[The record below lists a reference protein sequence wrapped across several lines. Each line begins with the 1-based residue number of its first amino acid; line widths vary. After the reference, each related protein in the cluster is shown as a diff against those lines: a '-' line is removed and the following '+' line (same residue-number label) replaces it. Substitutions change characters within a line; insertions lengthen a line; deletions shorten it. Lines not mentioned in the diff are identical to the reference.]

1 MAAEASPCRMEMR
14 YLDPEV
20 YAALVNHELRKSIL
34 RSLYV
39 RARSAPITKKE
50 LALGLGIGYQQIVY
64 QLNNHLQEFWKV
76 GEERKVRGTVLELI
90 EPAYPNAIFISL
102 GAEQRI
108 FTVDPLANLFGPLSR
123 LGTRCDQCHERTA
136 KSCCQHVAAGACC
149 PTITPSEGDIL
160 LANGRKAPFRPL
172 DHAIICALRGI
183 PEQRAC
189 IISIPCEQCAFLRR
203 VIGVNL

>member
-1 MAAEASPCRMEMR
+1 MEIR

-39 RARSAPITKKE
+39 KSRSGPISKKS
-50 LALGLGIGYQQIVY
+50 LAEGLGIGYQQVVY
-64 QLNNHLQEFWKV
+64 QLNNHLSDFWRV
-76 GEERKVRGTVLELI
+76 AEERKVRGTVLELI
-90 EPAYPNAIFISL
+90 EPAFPYAIFISL

-123 LGTRCDQCHERTA
+123 MGTRCDQCPERTA
-136 KSCCQHVAAGACC
+136 MICRHHVSEGQCC
-149 PTITPSEGDIL
+149 PTMTDAEKTIL
-160 LANGRKAPFRPL
+160 AGNGRKEPFRVL

-183 PEQRAC
+183 PERKAC
-189 IISIPCEQCAFLRR
+189 TISIPCDQCAFLRR
-203 VIGVNL
+203 VIGVEM